1 MDDKEAYERLV
12 YLEYRLAKRL
22 SKMDEPGERLAFLV
36 LIFGR
41 HAREEYER
49 LRQSHPELIG

>member
-1 MDDKEAYERLV
+1 MDDKEACERLV

-22 SKMDEPGERLAFLV
+22 SKMDSVTERLGFLI

-41 HAREEYER
+41 NAREEYER